1 MLGLY
6 FLPCTRDRKHFV
18 VKQLFYPE
26 CYLDVAAAVTPLA
39 RLIFLRRKNRK
50 LSLPV
55 TKHMCLYAAKLT
67 DLTDLK
73 VNFLRYYN
81 RFLCH
86 RRGDYVL
93 RFLVKSAGVIV
104 CI

>member
-6 FLPCTRDRKHFV
+6 LLPGTGDRKHLV
-18 VKQLFYPE
+18 VKQLLYPE
-26 CYLDVAAAVTPLA
+26 SYLDVAAAVAPLA
-39 RLIFLRRKNRK
+39 RLIFLRRQNRK

-55 TKHMCLYAAKLT
+55 TKHMCLYTDKLA

-73 VNFLRYYN
+73 INFLRYYN